1 MTTENNKVTL
11 TNPEFAIDTYNKKV
25 RAGERPRIKGV
36 KRGSTSITQHYDEE
50 TGSLVEV
57 RISFFYD
64 YEKGFL
70 KKTKYRAMFAL
81 DLKHSDDIFKG
92 KMNDAQFTILI
103 DKAGLV
109 VGSEGDLEKAEK
121 ELPGISDLFKKDL
134 EYLTNL

>member
-92 KMNDAQFTILI
+92 KMNDAEFTIRSI
-103 DKAGLV
+103 RM
-109 VGSEGDLEKAEK
+109 
-121 ELPGISDLFKKDL
+121 KKGVRSV
-134 EYLTNL
+134 ESP